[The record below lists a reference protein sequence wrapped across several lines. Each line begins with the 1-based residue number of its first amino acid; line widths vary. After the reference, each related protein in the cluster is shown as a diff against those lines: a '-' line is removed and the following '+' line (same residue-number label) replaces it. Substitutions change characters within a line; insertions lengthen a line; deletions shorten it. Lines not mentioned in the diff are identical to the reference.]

1 MNRRRAILQ
10 ITGGIMLPS
19 ALLQACRGSEAGSG
33 AEESGTRTLSEL
45 TPVEIDRDR
54 ILRTDICMRPYRPSG
69 FRLEAEQVGDKL
81 LIHNYGHGGGGF
93 TLSWGTASL
102 ALDLLQRSSREKPT
116 RAAVIGC
123 GVIGLS
129 TGLLLGR
136 RGIDV
141 TIYTRDLPPNTTSNL
156 AGANFY
162 PSQVIEDDR
171 LTPAFRR
178 QLETACRISHAAF
191 TELVDRPGYGVAWR
205 PQFFLTDVWNEEVA
219 AGPEIYQMLQD
230 LYPDPQLFEP
240 GEHPFKTRFAFR
252 EDSLYI
258 EPPLYLAAL
267 VEDFRRTGGRIETR
281 LIRRISELEDLPEE
295 VVFNCTGLGATA
307 LTTDSQLTTLP
318 GQQVIVQPQPDVDY
332 AVIGDEGSYMFP
344 RRDGV
349 VLGYERTL
357 DVDELLERQRQ
368 LVAEKR

>member
-1 MNRRRAILQ
+1 MNRRQAILQ

-19 ALLQACRGSEAGSG
+19 ALLQACGGSEAGSG

-102 ALDLLQRSSREKPT
+102 ALDLLQQSGREKPT

-162 PSQVIEDDR
+162 PSQVIEDER

-205 PQFFLTDVWNEEVA
+205 PQFFLTDAWNEEIA
-219 AGPEIYQMLQD
+219 AGTEIYQMLQD
-230 LYPDPQLFEP
+230 LYPDPKLFEP

-252 EDSLYI
+252 EDSLFI
-258 EPPLYLAAL
+258 EPPMYLAAL

-281 LIRRISELEDLPEE
+281 FIRRISELEELPEE
-295 VVFNCTGLGATA
+295 VIFNCAGLGATA
-307 LTTDSQLTTLP
+307 LTTDSQLTALP

-349 VLGYERTL
+349 VLGYESTL